1 MPTKENIEFA
11 FIQDTLNKW
20 GYEVKNLLIQE
31 INSKDL
37 ISKGTK
43 DAHLKDSI
51 SFQVKEA
58 GSSGGELLIFFP
70 TYGRFIEISYFKKS
84 ANTKKSFGK
93 SNTALWTSKP
103 NRNLLRRKKDTR
115 WYSKTVYGKLNHLVG
130 ELMWGLTEEISN
142 QIKSELLSK

>member
-1 MPTKENIEFA
+1 MPTKEIEFQ
-11 FIQDTLNKW
+11 FIQDTLNKF
-20 GYEVKNLLIQE
+20 GYEVKNLMVQE

-51 SFQVKEA
+51 YFEVKEA
-58 GSSGGELLIFFP
+58 GSSGGQLLIFFP
-70 TYGRFIEISYFKKS
+70 TYGRIIEIAYFKKS
-84 ANTKKSFGK
+84 PNTKNAFGK
-93 SNTALWTSKP
+93 TNTALWTSKK
-103 NRNLLRRKKDTR
+103 NRGLLRRKKDTR

-142 QIKSELLSK
+142 QIKSELSTK